1 MVDSLFD
8 FIEDAIIKTEKTST
22 WQISQCLFPPE
33 MLPSIAETLDTRKHP
48 SIFVICHFYSTHFRG
63 GAPYQQ
69 IVSD

>member
-8 FIEDAIIKTEKTST
+8 FIEDAIIKTEKKTSA

-48 SIFVICHFYSTHFRG
+48 SVFL
-63 GAPYQQ
+63 
-69 IVSD
+69 